1 MEQELNHA
9 RVLTEVRGRVG
20 HIRLNRPEAMNALEL
35 GMITAVTDALDRW
48 REDDAVCAV
57 LLSGAGDRALCA
69 GGDIRASQDPD
80 SPFTS
85 EEFLRTEYALN
96 LAIATY
102 PKPYVAIMHG
112 LVLGGGMGLSAHG
125 SHRIVTYDSR
135 LGMPEVGIGFI
146 PDVGLTHV
154 LSRLA
159 GETGTHLAL
168 TGGLVGP
175 GDAILLGLA
184 DDFVPRERIPSLIAD
199 LETGNPDAVIARHAA
214 PAPPAALAGARE
226 GIDECYAGR
235 DVGTIIGRLSAHPAS
250 AAREAAATILTRS
263 PTALTLTL
271 RALREAEADTT
282 LEQSLDREFRVAV
295 RAFASAELA
304 EGVRA
309 QLIDRDRNPRW
320 NPAALGLVGP
330 DIVAPYFAPVQPPL
344 QLTRRGPA

>member
-1 MEQELNHA
+1 MEQELNEA
-9 RVLTEVRGRVG
+9 RVLAEVRGRVG
-20 HIRLNRPEAMNALEL
+20 HVRLNRPEAMNALEF
-35 GMITAVTDALDRW
+35 GMITAITDALDRW
-48 REDDAVCAV
+48 REDDAVSAI

-69 GGDIRASQDPD
+69 GGDILASQDPA
-80 SPFTS
+80 STFTS
-85 EEFLRTEYALN
+85 DEFLRAEYALN

-102 PKPYVAIMHG
+102 PKPYVAVMHG
-112 LVLGGGMGLSAHG
+112 LVLGGGLGLSAHG
-125 SHRIVTYDSR
+125 SHRIVTDDSR
-135 LGMPEVGIGFI
+135 VGMPEVGIGSI

-175 GDAILLGLA
+175 GHAILLGRA
-184 DDFVPRERIPSLIAD
+184 DDFVPGERTPSLIAD
-199 LETGNPDAVIARHAA
+199 LETAGPDAIIARHAA
-214 PAPPAALAGARE
+214 PAPPASLAGARE
-226 GIDECYAGR
+226 WIDHCYIGD
-235 DVGTIIGRLSAHPAS
+235 DVETIIGRLSAHPAP
-250 AAREAAATILTRS
+250 AAREAAAAILTRS

-271 RALREAEADTT
+271 RTLREAKDDTG
-282 LEQSLDREFRVAV
+282 LEQSLEREFRVAV

-320 NPAALGLVGP
+320 NPTTLRLVGP

-344 QLTRRGPA
+344 QLTQRGSV